1 MQYSDMDLTR
11 LPPHTLGNP
20 HRKLLPQ
27 AVFLDRD
34 GTINVER
41 ADYVKSIEELVFL
54 AGALEAISDLS
65 RFEIPI
71 VLITNQSAIGR
82 GIVTPDQI
90 DSIHAHLR
98 ACVQAAGGRVDAIY
112 TCPHHP
118 DEGCACRKPKPGL
131 LLDAAADLHL
141 DLRQCVFIGDSIA
154 DLNAARAAGCQPI
167 MVGTGRQAQ
176 ALAQLAEVEH
186 SLVLVADLPAAVEWM
201 HRRLAAGLHVCDA
214 APLLEMGA
222 ASQRG

>member
-1 MQYSDMDLTR
+1 MDLTQF
-11 LPPHTLGNP
+11 PPHALL
-20 HRKLLPQ
+20 RLRRELLPQ

-41 ADYVKSIEELVFL
+41 ADYVKSIEEFVFL
-54 AGALEAISDLS
+54 AGALDAISDLS

-71 VLITNQSAIGR
+71 VLITNQSAVGR

-98 ACVQAAGGRVDAIY
+98 ARVRAAGGRIDAIY
-112 TCPHHP
+112 ICPHRP

-167 MVGTGRQAQ
+167 MVCTGRQAQ
-176 ALAQLAEVEH
+176 AIMQLAEAEH
-186 SLVLVADLPAAVEWM
+186 SLVLVADLLAAVEWM
-201 HRRLAAGLHVCDA
+201 HRRLFAGLHVCDTASVLA
-214 APLLEMGA
+214 AGA
-222 ASQRG
+222 SSHRE